1 MSGID
6 HRPTCHPGIAD
17 KLIACNR
24 YQVGVHEHRKAGAL
38 RAQSDGVSDCDM
50 GIGVGVGSVHLP
62 NLSVTVTMHQVEH
75 ARICDRVNCHEETPK
90 LLTGRH
96 KCDVAI
102 NGEVRNSNF
111 NVGHQS
117 LQLVDA
123 VPRRSI
129 GRVVHRITK
138 LLDVVAQVNLLTIY
152 GV

>member
-1 MSGID
+1 VGLP

-38 RAQSDGVSDCDM
+38 RAQSVGVSDCDM
-50 GIGVGVGSVHLP
+50 GIGVGSVHLP
-62 NLSVTVTMHQVEH
+62 NLSVTVTMHQVER
-75 ARICDRVNCHEETPK
+75 ARICDRVDRHKATPQ
-90 LLTGRH
+90 LLSGRH
-96 KCDVAI
+96 KCDDAI
-102 NGEVRNSNF
+102 NGEVRNSKF